1 VNCVIVTDVTAT
13 MFVHEY
19 FLKVVPTVVDEV
31 GGKGLLYGYQ
41 YTYASRVSDYHYCS
55 PPPSPGIFT
64 GWMPFLPFNQQ
75 RQSTEGNKPVTQCQ

>member
-41 YTYASRVSDYHYCS
+41 YTYASRVSDYHYYHCVCRVCS
-55 PPPSPGIFT
+55 RFVIVNFT
-64 GWMPFLPFNQQ
+64 
-75 RQSTEGNKPVTQCQ
+75 